1 MRADMEDRQMAIKMI
16 VTDLDGT
23 LVDARYQISEANRAA
38 VREAVARGVDVM
50 IATGRMHRSAVRYAE
65 ALGLDVPLIS
75 YNGALVKSS
84 SGETISASYLE
95 PSVVERVLCYVFAR
109 GWYVQSYSGDHLYY
123 IEQTEAARVYE
134 TASKVFGEA
143 IGRSG
148 MLARTRDV
156 PKLLVSVPEETA
168 EKVAAEL
175 RSEFRN
181 EADAV
186 RSSATYIEIVR
197 PGVSKARAMLAVAE
211 KRGIDPG
218 EIMALGDSGNDADML
233 RAAGL
238 GIAMGNALPD
248 VKAAADEVTLSCE
261 EDGVAEAIRRHVLE
275 V

>member
-1 MRADMEDRQMAIKMI
+1 MAIKMI

-123 IEQTEAARVYE
+123 IEQTKAARVYE